1 LTKKYVNVWLE
12 DVPNLSVESL
22 ETKVSE
28 LLGKKVENGGEE
40 FFTEESS
47 LEVASALLLPKKFG
61 EDFPLK
67 KSGSRISRIFLRED
81 FITLWNALVDDE
93 NRR

>member
-1 LTKKYVNVWLE
+1 
-12 DVPNLSVESL
+12 
-22 ETKVSE
+22 
-28 LLGKKVENGGEE
+28 
-40 FFTEESS
+40 
-47 LEVASALLLPKKFG
+47 LPKKFG